1 MNLHFIEKDLSKID
15 LLFPWP
21 STKGLQRKMKQIV
34 ALSVVLTLG
43 MFCSGFAEENGFG
56 SIEGFF
62 TVLGLNFIAVCALF
76 VFWLWRNPK

>member
-43 MFCSGFAEENGFG
+43 MFCSGFAEENGFD

-62 TVLGLNFIAVCALF
+62 SLLGLAFIGICAYF
-76 VFWLWRNPK
+76 AYCIWRDPK